1 MLTLNGAKIPGHNLK
16 IRANFRIETKE
27 LSGMSSASDRS
38 EEGIKPM
45 TLTVTLEIPY
55 KKTEDLTRLTTMSRS
70 QDDNGNM
77 TIYQIVNTIAEA
89 CKIREVTFTDN
100 FNVAEHDQL
109 NLWQVSF
116 TLAEHRTIAEKNEQR
131 QPQPTAVE
139 QDAGNDVA
147 STLPPPAN
155 DEEQLTG
162 FKAVLKK
169 WDDALA

>member
-1 MLTLNGAKIPGHNLK
+1 MLTLNNTKIPGHKQK

-55 KKTEDLTRLTTMSRS
+55 KKQEDLTRLIALARS
-70 QDDNGNM
+70 VDDNGSM
-77 TIYQIVNTIAEA
+77 TIYQIVNPIAEA

-100 FNVAEHDQL
+100 FNASDHDQL
-109 NLWQVSF
+109 KLWQVSF
-116 TLAEHRTIAEKNEQR
+116 TLAEHRTVAEKNEQR
-131 QPQPTAVE
+131 QPQPAAVE
-139 QDAGNDVA
+139 QDAGNEVA

>member
-1 MLTLNGAKIPGHNLK
+1 MLTLSNIRIPGHNLK
-16 IRANFRIETKE
+16 VRANFRIETKE
-27 LSGMSSASDRS
+27 LSGQSSASDRS

-45 TLTVTLEIPY
+45 TLTVTLEIHY
-55 KKTEDLTRLTTMSRS
+55 KKPDDLTRLISIARS
-70 QDDNGNM
+70 VDDNGNM
-77 TIYQIVNTIAEA
+77 TVYQIVNPIAEA

-100 FNVAEHDQL
+100 FNVAEHDNL
-109 NLWQVSF
+109 KLWQVSF
-116 TLAEHRTIAEKNEQR
+116 TLAEHRTVAEKSEQR

-139 QDAGNDVA
+139 QDAGNNVA

>member
-1 MLTLNGAKIPGHNLK
+1 MLTLNEIRIPGHNLK
-16 IRANFRIETKE
+16 VRSNFRIESKE

-55 KKTEDLTRLTTMSRS
+55 KKQDDLTRLITLARS
-70 QDDNGNM
+70 VDDNGSM
-77 TIYQIVNTIAEA
+77 TIYRIVNAIAEA

-116 TLAEHRTIAEKNEQR
+116 TLAEHRTVAEKNEQR
-131 QPQPTAVE
+131 QPQPAAVE
-139 QDAGNDVA
+139 QDAGNEVA

>member
-1 MLTLNGAKIPGHNLK
+1 MLTLNSARVLGHNLK

-27 LSGMSSASDRS
+27 LSGQSSASDRS
-38 EEGIKPM
+38 EEGIKPV
-45 TLTVTLEIPY
+45 TLAVTLEIHY
-55 KKTEDLTRLTTMSRS
+55 KNSDDLTRLIALARS
-70 QDDNGNM
+70 TDDNGNM
-77 TIYQIVNTIAEA
+77 TIYQIVTPIAEV

-109 NLWQVSF
+109 QLWQIAF
-116 TLAEHRTIAEKNEQR
+116 TLAEHRTVAEKSEQR

-139 QDAGNDVA
+139 QDSGNDLA
-147 STLPPPAN
+147 STLTPPAN

>member
-1 MLTLNGAKIPGHNLK
+1 
-16 IRANFRIETKE
+16 
-27 LSGMSSASDRS
+27 
-38 EEGIKPM
+38 M
-45 TLTVTLEIPY
+45 TLAVTLEIHY
-55 KKTEDLTRLTTMSRS
+55 KKPDDLTRLISIARS
-70 QDDNGNM
+70 TDDNGNM
-77 TIYQIVNTIAEA
+77 TVYQIVNPIAEA

-109 NLWQVSF
+109 KLWQVSF
-116 TLAEHRTIAEKNEQR
+116 TLAEHRTVAEKSEQR

-169 WDDALA
+169 WDDALAQ

>member
-1 MLTLNGAKIPGHNLK
+1 MITLNNIRISGYKIK
-16 IRANFRIETKE
+16 IRINFRIETKE

-55 KKTEDLTRLTTMSRS
+55 KKQDDLTSLITLARS
-70 QDDNGNM
+70 TDEAGKM
-77 TIYQIVNTIAEA
+77 TIYQIVNDIAKA

-100 FNVAEHDQL
+100 FNVAEHDTL

-116 TLAEHRTIAEKNEQR
+116 TLAEHRTVAEKNEQR
-131 QPQPTAVE
+131 TPQPTAVE
-139 QDAGNDVA
+139 QDAGNEVA

-169 WDDALA
+169 WDDVLA